1 MRRRL
6 DKAIAKWLGHELAG
20 RERPGERALTR
31 VFARLPRPLP
41 SAGFAE
47 RVLLAAGL
55 TPGRARDLAGL
66 EVRALV
72 ALACALSAVS
82 IFYVPSV
89 LSAISA
95 TVRARGLVDLAAGL
109 LVELSQRVAASFA
122 VWDALRLAGRVIAE
136 AAATPGVMATLA
148 LAALVSAG
156 AFRLLQELVIPERSR
171 QNAR

>member
-1 MRRRL
+1 MRRKL
-6 DKAIAKWLGHELAG
+6 EKAVARWLGHERAG
-20 RERPGERALTR
+20 REAAGERALSR

-55 TPGRARDLAGL
+55 APARARDLARL

-72 ALACALSAVS
+72 ALGCALSAVS
-82 IFYVPSV
+82 IFYLPSV
-89 LSAISA
+89 LAALSA
-95 TVRARGLVDLAAGL
+95 TLRPHGLVDLAVGL
-109 LVELSQRVAASFA
+109 LVEVSQRVAAGFA
-122 VWDALRLAGRVIAE
+122 VWDALHLAGRVLAE
-136 AAATPGVMATLA
+136 AASTPAVMASLA

-156 AFRLLQELVIPERSR
+156 AFRVLQELVIPERSR